1 MNIPEEWM
9 VKSLSDVV
17 EIQRGF
23 DLPHNARRPG
33 PYPVLTAGET
43 GGFHDEGPIKGP
55 GVTIGRATNLG
66 KPKWSDVD
74 FWPHNTTMFVKDFKG
89 NSRRW
94 VYHLFEATD
103 LSGFDSGSVQP
114 MLNRNYIAHVQ
125 VRVPPFQEQVA
136 IAEVLGALDDK
147 IATNTKVATSAHD
160 LLQARWNDIVFSGH
174 SSIEWKSIGSLGTVV
189 TGKTPPTSDKGNYEG
204 ETPFVT
210 VADMR
215 TGIYVLHTRRTL
227 SRSGVS
233 SVQKA
238 LLPAGAV
245 LMSCIATVGEVSIT
259 TQPSVTNQQINALI
273 PRGNI
278 DPTFA
283 YLGFCHVGR
292 ELDNRGS
299 GGSVYTNV
307 SKSVFSSIE
316 IPMLPHEQQR
326 QAVAGLDEL
335 ELSMRMQNRTLTAI
349 RDALLPQL
357 MSGKLQI
364 KDAETLVAGRV

>member
-1 MNIPEEWM
+1 MNAWPI
-9 VKSLSDVV
+9 KSFGDVV
-17 EIQRGF
+17 ELQRGH
-23 DLPHNARRPG
+23 DLPTQDR
-33 PYPVLTAGET
+33 TAGRVPIIGSFGIT
-43 GGFHDEGPIKGP
+43 GTHDEAKYPAP
-55 GVTIGRATNLG
+55 GVAIGRSGAAIGTATY
-66 KPKWSDVD
+66 VD
-74 FWPHNTTMFVKDFKG
+74 EPYWPLNTCLFVSDFKG
-89 NSRRW
+89 NDPRW
-94 VYHLFEATD
+94 VYRLLDQLDFTQ
-103 LSGFDSGSVQP
+103 FNSGSAQP
-114 MLNRNYIAHVQ
+114 SLNRNFLRDIPVAT
-125 VRVPPFQEQVA
+125 PTLQEQQA